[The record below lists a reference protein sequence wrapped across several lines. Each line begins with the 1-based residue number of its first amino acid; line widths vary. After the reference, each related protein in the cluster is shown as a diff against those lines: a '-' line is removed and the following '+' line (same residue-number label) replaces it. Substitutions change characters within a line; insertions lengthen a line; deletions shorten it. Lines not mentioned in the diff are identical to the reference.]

1 MTTISSH
8 HKKRAR
14 GPTPGQR
21 AATSRARVS
30 GCRGC
35 DYCDSVLEIQHTIRN
50 EYHDDVTVTARGAGP
65 KPQLNPG
72 LRRSAGPDHGR
83 QSGLT
88 VTVRTRAPG
97 PACRPGCSQPEA
109 ASLRLPGP

>member
-14 GPTPGQR
+14 GPTPGPR
-21 AATSRARVS
+21 VATRRARVS

-72 LRRSAGPDHGR
+72 RSAGPDHGR

-97 PACRPGCSQPEA
+97 PGALTESA
-109 ASLRLPGP
+109 